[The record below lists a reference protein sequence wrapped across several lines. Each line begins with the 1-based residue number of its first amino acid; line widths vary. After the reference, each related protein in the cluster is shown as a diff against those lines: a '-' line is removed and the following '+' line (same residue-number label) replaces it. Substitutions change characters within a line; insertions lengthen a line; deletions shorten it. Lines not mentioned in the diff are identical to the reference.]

1 MIYMDSTSSSSG
13 TMSLTVYFDIGTD
26 PDQATIDVN
35 NRISAA
41 TAKMPDA
48 VKKLGV
54 TVRKL
59 PQQHLLQFLCI
70 QVMAQ

>member
-35 NRISAA
+35 NRFQ
-41 TAKMPDA
+41 
-48 VKKLGV
+48 
-54 TVRKL
+54 
-59 PQQHLLQFLCI
+59 PQLQNARCS
-70 QVMAQ
+70 